1 MMRFVL
7 VGLFSSL
14 FIALAG
20 AQEAV
25 DKEKKNLQGVWIAEA
40 FEESGKK
47 AIGPR
52 ARLLDGMSWEF
63 IGDKF
68 IWRMEGHIEIQG
80 TYKIDPGKKPKQIDL
95 ADPDRRKAK
104 YVGIYEVEGE
114 SLKIRFHEDKEA
126 RPKAFT
132 TEKGTRNHFLL
143 ILKRSKQ

>member
-14 FIALAG
+14 SIALAG

-25 DKEKKNLQGVWIAEA
+25 EKEKKNLQGLWTAVGH
-40 FEESGKK
+40 EEDGKK

-63 IGDKF
+63 KGDAF
-68 IWRMEGHIEIQG
+68 IWRAEMHIELQG

-95 ADPDRRKAK
+95 ADPDRRKAN
-104 YVGIYEVEGE
+104 YVGIYEVEGDT
-114 SLKIRFHEDKEA
+114 LRIRFHEDKEA
-126 RPKAFT
+126 RPKTFT

-143 ILKRSKQ
+143 VLKRPKE